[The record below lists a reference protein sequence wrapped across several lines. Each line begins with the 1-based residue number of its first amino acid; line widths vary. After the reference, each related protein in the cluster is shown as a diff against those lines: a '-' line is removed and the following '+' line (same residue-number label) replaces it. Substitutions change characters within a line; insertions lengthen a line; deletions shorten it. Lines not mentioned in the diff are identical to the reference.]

1 MSDYQGH
8 VHIYIYIDTFSVWR
22 LTEQNKSLQQEL
34 PLIACV
40 LHDSIWKIT
49 TGSLSLAKSTLT
61 NWWYTYPPEKYEFVR
76 SDHHPIGEMK
86 KSMVPNH
93 QPVEWHLHP
102 FDTSIYQD
110 QVGPCCPGIHGSPSN
125 HTGDWAPE
133 KKCESHQGD
142 HHPIYL
148 IENNLTTTKSSLNY
162 IPLYPIR
169 ILQKFTLR

>member
-1 MSDYQGH
+1 M
-8 VHIYIYIDTFSVWR
+8 WR

-40 LHDSIWKIT
+40 LHVSIWKIT
-49 TGSLSLAKSTLT
+49 TRSLSLAKSTLT

-110 QVGPCCPGIHGSPSN
+110 QVGPCCPGMHGSPSN

-133 KKCESHQGD
+133 KKMRKSPRGSSSHLSDWEQSD
-142 HHPIYL
+142 YHQII
-148 IENNLTTTKSSLNY
+148 IE
-162 IPLYPIR
+162 LYPIVSY
-169 ILQKFTLR
+169 